1 MTGFDIRSVE
11 CLTQEEANRIL
22 KTDGPNE
29 LPSAKPRSIFAIAA
43 GVIREPMFLL
53 LVAGGITYLLL
64 GDLQEALLLLGI
76 CVRGGRYHAS
86 PGTQNGECT
95 PVTEELVD
103 PTNKPMRGSAI
114 LELYEFNMQGTAC
127 SARCRREPNTTP
139 RRHRSSER
147 RASRVRE
154 GAA

>member
-11 CLTQEEANRIL
+11 GLTQEEANRIL

-64 GDLQEALLLLGI
+64 RDLQEALLLLGFVFVVVGI
-76 CVRGGRYHAS
+76 TLHQERK
-86 PGTQNGECT
+86 
-95 PVTEELVD
+95 TENALQSLRNLSIPRTEL
-103 PTNKPMRGSAI
+103 
-114 LELYEFNMQGTAC
+114 
-127 SARCRREPNTTP
+127 
-139 RRHRSSER
+139 RS
-147 RASRVRE
+147 
-154 GAA
+154 